1 MPRARSFDEEL
12 FLDAV
17 TEQFW
22 TRGYRGS
29 ALTDLSAAT
38 GVANGSLYQAYGS
51 KWALFLVIF
60 RRYCAGRV
68 DFVEAALAPGRD
80 VADTV
85 RAYLAAV
92 RADCAAHPDR
102 RGCLMLN
109 TIAELGSDE
118 EVARIVA
125 DTMTQMERRMAE
137 ALAEAAGRDRS
148 DEDVVAAAANV
159 VALSQSLIQLWRIG
173 REEAELARMS
183 EQVAFAASGVLA
195 A

>member
-17 TEQFW
+17 TERFW
-22 TRGYRGS
+22 IHGYRGS

-51 KWALFLVIF
+51 KWALFLVVF
-60 RRYCAGRV
+60 RRYCAGRL
-68 DFVEAALAPGRD
+68 DFVEAALAPGQD

-109 TIAELGSDE
+109 TIAEFGSDE
-118 EVARIVA
+118 EIARIVA
-125 DTMTQMERRMAE
+125 GTMTQMEQRMAE
-137 ALAEAAGRDRS
+137 ALAEAAGRDRC

-159 VALSQSLIQLWRIG
+159 VAISQSLIQLWRIG
-173 REEAELARMS
+173 RDERELARMS
-183 EQVAFAASGVLA
+183 EQVALAASGVLA

>member
-22 TRGYRGS
+22 VNGYRGS

-60 RRYCAGRV
+60 RRYCAGRL
-68 DFVEAALAPGRD
+68 DFIDAALAPGRD

-85 RAYLAAV
+85 RSYLAAV

-109 TIAELGSDE
+109 TIAEFGSDE
-118 EVARIVA
+118 EIARIVA
-125 DTMTQMERRMAE
+125 GTLTQMEQRMAD

-148 DEDVVAAAANV
+148 DEDVLAAAANV

-173 REEAELARMS
+173 RDEGELARMS
-183 EQVAFAASGVLA
+183 EQVALAASGVLA

>member
-12 FLDAV
+12 FLDSV

-51 KWALFLVIF
+51 KWALFLLIF

-68 DFVEAALAPGRD
+68 DFIDAALAPGRD

-125 DTMTQMERRMAE
+125 GTLTQMERRMAD

-148 DEDVVAAAANV
+148 DEEVVAAAANV

-173 REEAELARMS
+173 RDEAELARMS
-183 EQVAFAASGVLA
+183 EQVALAASGVLVV
-195 A
+195 

>member
-22 TRGYRGS
+22 IRGYRGS

-51 KWALFLVIF
+51 KWALFLLVF
-60 RRYCAGRV
+60 RRYCASRV
-68 DFVEAALAPGRD
+68 DFVEATLAPGRD
-80 VADTV
+80 VAGTV

-109 TIAELGSDE
+109 TVAELGTDE

-148 DEDVVAAAANV
+148 DEEVAAAAANV

-173 REEAELARMS
+173 RDEAELARMS
-183 EQVAFAASGVLA
+183 EQVALAASGVLA